1 MKYAVFEVSG
11 NQYKA
16 GEGEELYVQGLKIG
30 DKSTDFDKVLLLV
43 DEENVVV
50 GNPYI
55 EGASVKASIIGEE
68 KGDKVRILKYKA
80 KSRYRRRAGFR
91 PKYVRIKVEKLTSK

>member
-16 GEGEELYVQGLKIG
+16 EEGEEIWVQGMKADG
-30 DKSTDFDKVLLLV
+30 ESASVDKVLLIS
-43 DEENVVV
+43 DGEEVRV
-50 GNPYI
+50 GTPYI
-55 EGASVKASIIGEE
+55 DKARVEVKILGEE
-68 KGDKVRILKYKA
+68 KGEKVRILKFRA

-91 PKYVRIKVEKLTSK
+91 PKYTRIKVEQIAS